1 MNKAIIRTSLSDSVY
16 FSFASFLIV
25 WLASVLYDTLQKTT
39 GRLNMGAVVV
49 IILSLVLIMF
59 VLAITNI
66 VLSEHEKARIKLWE
80 RAIGVLL
87 FIATSAIILGILGFL
102 FWFEV

>member
-1 MNKAIIRTSLSDSVY
+1 MNKAIIRTSLSDAVY
-16 FSFASFLIV
+16 FSFASFIV
-25 WLASVLYDTLQKTT
+25 IWLASILYDALEKTT
-39 GRLNMGAVVV
+39 GRLNMGALVI

-66 VLSEHEKARIKLWE
+66 VLSEHEKSKIKLWE
-80 RAIGVLL
+80 RVLGVLL
-87 FIATSAIILGILGFL
+87 FIVASAVILGVLGFL

>member
-1 MNKAIIRTSLSDSVY
+1 VNKAIIRISLSDAVY

-25 WLASVLYDTLQKTT
+25 WLASILYTTLEKTT
-39 GRLNMGAVVV
+39 GRLNMGAVVI
-49 IILSLVLIMF
+49 IILSLILIMF

-66 VLSEHEKARIKLWE
+66 VLSEHEKPKIKLWE

-102 FWFEV
+102 FWFEI

>member
-1 MNKAIIRTSLSDSVY
+1 MNKAIIRISLSDAVY
-16 FSFASFLIV
+16 FSFASFLLM
-25 WLASVLYDTLQKTT
+25 WLASILYNTLEKTT
-39 GRLNMGAVVV
+39 GRLNMGAVVI
-49 IILSLVLIMF
+49 IILSLILIMF

-80 RAIGVLL
+80 RALGVLL
-87 FIATSAIILGILGFL
+87 FIIASAIILGILGFL